1 MTEVQTDGLQ
11 FYTNG
16 ISAMS
21 CTNIKKKHL
30 KTGISGVN
38 KAGFRD

>member
-21 CTNIKKKHL
+21 CTNIKKKEAS
-30 KTGISGVN
+30 GIVVGRPHE
-38 KAGFRD
+38 K